1 MRQRWL
7 LAVLVLSLA
16 VNAGVL
22 GFYGVR
28 EYRDWRQ
35 FQQYQG
41 KWFKPGTSR
50 RQLDRLLA
58 DLERN
63 RAPYFDTL
71 RTATRELGMLAL
83 EPSPDSARLNA
94 ALDQI
99 ARCTREPSRFLHEL
113 MRATHRLYRPEKLE
127 FWRNQM
133 KVEHDSIVR
142 ADSGTAVQPREGR

>member
-7 LAVLVLSLA
+7 LVVLVLSLA
-16 VNAGVL
+16 VNVGVL

-35 FQQYQG
+35 SQRFANA
-41 KWFKPGTSR
+41 WFKPGTSR
-50 RQLDRLLA
+50 RQIERLWADLDRS
-58 DLERN
+58 

-83 EPSPDSARLNA
+83 EPNPDSGRLDA
-94 ALDQI
+94 TMDQI
-99 ARCTREPSRFLHEL
+99 ARCRREQYRLLREN
-113 MRATHRLYRPEKLE
+113 MRALHGLYRPEKLE
-127 FWRNQM
+127 FWRNLM
-133 KVEHDSIVR
+133 KVEHDSKVR